1 VKEYKMEK
9 DELIKE
15 LSLLGLHKKLL
26 KVLDKELLLKIHELI
41 GWAVPV
47 FKPTKNLEEG
57 AEA

>member
-1 VKEYKMEK
+1 MEK

-15 LSLLGLHKKLL
+15 LNTLGLHKKLL

-47 FKPTKNLEEG
+47 FKPTKNIKEG